1 VPQQHNRCPIISGRH
16 EVFVKERSA
25 PRVDHVTFG
34 LSVGTAVPRS
44 VRIVA
49 VPQTI
54 IEIQPTWRGY
64 EYFMVGDRSV
74 AQSLNNLAELYRRL
88 GRSADAE
95 PLYKRSLAIREKVLG
110 PIIVTLRNR
119 WIPWLS
125 FTVDRAVTPTR
136 SRSTNG
142 CWQTTR
148 RRSVPTIP
156 TSRHR

>member
-1 VPQQHNRCPIISGRH
+1 LARPG
-16 EVFVKERSA
+16 
-25 PRVDHVTFG
+25 
-34 LSVGTAVPRS
+34 
-44 VRIVA
+44 RIVA

-110 PIIVTLRNR
+110 PDHPDI
-119 WIPWLS
+119 
-125 FTVDRAVTPTR
+125 AE
-136 SRSTNG
+136 
-142 CWQTTR
+142 
-148 RRSVPTIP
+148 
-156 TSRHR
+156 